1 MIWSDHSSIMNH
13 GHIILTANAIYDP
26 AFYYTSSELH
36 GMEIQELMEKLDP
49 GTTEDQLMCS
59 ETRLEDVT
67 QVEIQL
73 VSSQNARI
81 KDVSRFCHGNH
92 KRSKQENRL
101 EVILGVV
108 DALNHQQTIV
118 AL

>member
-1 MIWSDHSSIMNH
+1 MFTRRTVVVLE
-13 GHIILTANAIYDP
+13 ILLAK
-26 AFYYTSSELH
+26 TSFAY
-36 GMEIQELMEKLDP
+36 
-49 GTTEDQLMCS
+49 
-59 ETRLEDVT
+59 
-67 QVEIQL
+67 
-73 VSSQNARI
+73 QNARI